1 MKTVTKVTA
10 RNFFDDDEESGSVQD
25 RSALKTLSA
34 LKAKQELVQNRQV
47 KFLLSNPK
55 QFYIMF
61 VWRMSLLTVDSC
73 GCLLQKKIE
82 SGFIYWLFD

>member
-10 RNFFDDDEESGSVQD
+10 RNFFDDEEESSSVQD

-61 VWRMSLLTVDSC
+61 VWHYVNCRQLWLLAPE
-73 GCLLQKKIE
+73 KN
-82 SGFIYWLFD
+82 